1 MKNEN
6 LILQI
11 KDLHFQYPSGD
22 FKMKVSDIQI
32 TKGSKIAISGNSGSG
47 KTTLINLISGILK
60 PLSGQVLFFNE
71 CITELNDPSQSP
83 STVII

>member
-32 TKGSKIAISGNSGSG
+32 TKGSKIAISGKSGSG
-47 KTTLINLISGILK
+47 KTTLINQL
-60 PLSGQVLFFNE
+60 
-71 CITELNDPSQSP
+71 
-83 STVII
+83 VIIAYFLGVSPKRLGEWYRSHMK